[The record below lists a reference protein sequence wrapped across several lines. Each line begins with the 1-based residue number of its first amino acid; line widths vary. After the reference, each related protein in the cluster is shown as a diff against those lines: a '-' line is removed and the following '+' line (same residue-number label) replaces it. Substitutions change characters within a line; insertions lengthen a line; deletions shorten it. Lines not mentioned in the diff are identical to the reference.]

1 MKLLFFLIGLFA
13 ASPFI
18 SAAPFVPWAPPGGK
32 YAIGLFHFNFQYVAG
47 DYRIERRIVRE
58 SLFPVL
64 QFFDRHPEYR
74 SDIEMQGYGIEV
86 LATEHP
92 DVFALLKKLVRR
104 GQIELVVAHYSD
116 QLFIGYPAED
126 LQRSIALSDSILVR
140 YGIQRSSVFFGQEF
154 QWSPALA
161 SALKGR
167 YDVVVTSS
175 DPNSWYAG
183 GGSPLVNVVYGRDT
197 IRGLIGG
204 GSKDL
209 PGLSWRIAFLD
220 DGEEFNTKDY
230 NSDFYRV
237 PAQEKENMDN
247 YKKLLSAGYRFVTVS
262 ELVRRMG
269 QDTAYRAPVYPLV
282 PEGTWHMKVC
292 GPFMWMGRQRSG
304 VETDGITRAVSYR
317 LRGEVMLAEALV
329 AYASRQGKDVTA
341 LREWL
346 KQAWE
351 HLLLSEV
358 SDSSGWDPWLVEVQ
372 YTDNEAATAWKLI
385 AQIMEQLRKLLSIP
399 GGGWTVDT
407 KGGVVVASAAAD
419 ATTTGV
425 PAALPVDC
433 AVRALSYST
442 SVRQL
447 SDSVYQMDIECVRPA
462 DGAVE
467 ISFGTA
473 PDGLQY
479 SPSCGEDRSVVIP
492 TGYPHDPAFALAN
505 GFIYLNN
512 GYSLVKDCGVEHLAA
527 TWRVK
532 ERRLVFREEL
542 REGNNTMHM
551 RFFLVGGAAERGL
564 EFANAV
570 NTYPVYQIDSSW
582 VWSRM
587 LPVKNRH
594 I

>member
-1 MKLLFFLIGLFA
+1 
-13 ASPFI
+13 
-18 SAAPFVPWAPPGGK
+18 
-32 YAIGLFHFNFQYVAG
+32 
-47 DYRIERRIVRE
+47 
-58 SLFPVL
+58 VL
-64 QFFDRHPEYR
+64 QFFEGHPEYR
-74 SDIEMQGYGIEV
+74 SDIEMQGYAIEV

-126 LQRSIALSDSILVR
+126 LQRSIALSDSLLVH
-140 YGIQRSSVFFGQEF
+140 YGIPRSKVFFGQEF

-161 SALKGR
+161 SALKGK

-175 DPNSWYAG
+175 DPNSWYKG
-183 GGSPLVNVVYGRDT
+183 GGAPLVNVVYGQDT
-197 IRGLIGG
+197 IQALIGG
-204 GSKDL
+204 GVKDL

-230 NSDFYRV
+230 NSDFYPV
-237 PAQEKENMDN
+237 PAQEKENVDK
-247 YKKLLSAGYRFVTVS
+247 YKKLLAEGYRFVTVT
-262 ELVRRMG
+262 ELVRRMHR
-269 QDTAYRAPVYPLV
+269 DTAYRAPVYPFV

-317 LRGEVMLAEALV
+317 LRGQVMLAEAMV
-329 AYASRQGKDVTA
+329 AYAERQGKDVTV
-341 LREWL
+341 LKEWL

-385 AQIMEQLRKLLSIP
+385 AQIMEQLRKLVSMP
-399 GGGWTVDT
+399 AGGWTVDT
-407 KGGVVVASAAAD
+407 KDGSVAVGAGGPRAA
-419 ATTTGV
+419 GV

-433 AVRALSYST
+433 AVRAENYST
-442 SVRQL
+442 SVRRL
-447 SDSVYQMDIECVRPA
+447 GDSLYQMDIECARPA

-473 PDGLQY
+473 AEGLRY
-479 SPSCGEDRSVVIP
+479 SPSCGEDLSVVIP
-492 TGYPHDPAFALAN
+492 TNYPHDPAFALAN

-512 GYSLVKDCGVEHLAA
+512 GYSLVKDCSVEHLAA

-551 RFFLVGGAAERGL
+551 RFFIVKGTAGQGL
-564 EFANAV
+564 AFANAL
-570 NTYPVYQIDSSW
+570 NTYPVYGSDSSW
-582 VWSRM
+582 VWSRRTP
-587 LPVKNRH
+587 L
-594 I
+594 

>member
-1 MKLLFFLIGLFA
+1 MKICLLVLLVFPSLLFA
-13 ASPFI
+13 
-18 SAAPFVPWAPPGGK
+18 VPPQEK

-47 DYRIERRIVRE
+47 DYKIERRIIE
-58 SLFPVL
+58 QSLFPVL
-64 QFFDRHPEYR
+64 QFFDVHRAYR
-74 SDIEMQGYGIEV
+74 SDIEMQGYAIEV
-86 LATEHP
+86 LAKEHP

-126 LQRSIALSDSILVR
+126 LERSIALSDSILVR
-140 YGIQRSSVFFGQEF
+140 YGIQRSAVFFGQEF

-161 SALKGR
+161 SALKGK

-175 DPNSWYAG
+175 DPNSWYQG
-183 GGSPLVNVVYGRDT
+183 GGSPLVNVVYGQDT
-197 IRGLIGG
+197 IKGLIGG
-204 GSKDL
+204 GAKDL

-237 PAQEKENMDN
+237 PAQEQENMDK
-247 YKKLLSAGYRFVTVS
+247 YKKLLAEGYRFVTVS
-262 ELVRRMG
+262 ELVGRMR
-269 QDTAYRAPVYPLV
+269 QDTAYRVPVYPFV

-317 LRGEVMLAEALV
+317 LRGEVMRTEALV
-329 AYASRQGKDVTA
+329 VYAERHGKDVA
-341 LREWL
+341 VLKAWL

-351 HLLLSEV
+351 HLMLSEV

-372 YTDNEAATAWKLI
+372 YTDVEADAARKLI

-407 KGGVVVASAAAD
+407 KDGVVTE
-419 ATTTGV
+419 ATGVSDGVSDGV

-433 AVRALSYST
+433 AVRASNYSAR
-442 SVRQL
+442 VRLL
-447 SDSVYQMDIECVRPA
+447 SDSVYQLDIECSRPA

-473 PDGLQY
+473 PEGLRY

-512 GYSLVKDCGVEHLAA
+512 GYSLVKDCSVEHLAA
-527 TWRVK
+527 TWRVA

-551 RFFLVGGAAERGL
+551 RFFVVKGTAERALG
-564 EFANAV
+564 FANKL
-570 NTYPVYQIDSSW
+570 NTWPVYLVDDNW
-582 VWSRM
+582 VWSRR
-587 LPVKNRH
+587 LPG
-594 I
+594 